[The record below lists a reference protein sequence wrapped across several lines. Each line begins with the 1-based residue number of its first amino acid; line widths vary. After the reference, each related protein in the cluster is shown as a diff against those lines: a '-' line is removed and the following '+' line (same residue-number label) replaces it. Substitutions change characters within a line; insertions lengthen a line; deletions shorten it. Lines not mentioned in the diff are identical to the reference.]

1 MNGQKR
7 KRSLFALTV
16 GNIVLFLGLMILYML
31 SNYQYQRMMIEKSV
45 QDVDHMNQSTID
57 IVTSFFEQQQ
67 NRVNDI
73 KQYTEHYHMTAR
85 AALEYIYRSCSD
97 SNSSYQLMTKEG
109 RGYEA
114 RKDRLGNYIPVD
126 YTKYSYEELRRIM
139 LHCSNSGSI
148 SLLSEFKNDVN
159 GENSIAIWAKLNLL
173 DENGEEKEYSLL
185 CLTSVDTLLG
195 KIDRKEEYD
204 DMKLVFVDNAGDLL
218 FQWQVEIEVSNLFTH
233 ISVYNDL
240 TESET
245 EELVR
250 NFEEGNRQTL
260 FYKDS
265 KGRDSV
271 FTFSRASTSNWYCV
285 TCLPIASFNAHKV
298 TDVLSVVGVIVIII
312 LLCINVS
319 WNRNMDKK
327 MTECVQEVV
336 SVTNAKKDFLSH
348 ISYDIRTP
356 MNGIIGTT
364 QMAIRSLD
372 DKEKA
377 SEYLLKTERSSK
389 HLLAILNDLLDM
401 SRAENGKLMVHET
414 KFSLAEV
421 LSPLA
426 DQYSVRTGDK
436 EQFFDVVLHQKM
448 DELYIGDSLKLSQ
461 ILNHL
466 LSNAVKFT
474 PKGGEIR
481 LEVSLE
487 NRDEDKQ
494 WISFQ
499 IIDTGCGVAE
509 ENRDRIFEMF
519 EKENH
524 GDVIQNEGTGLG
536 LSIVKRFTTMMGGM
550 ITLKSGVGE
559 GSSFRVLLPFGIVD
573 DVEEEQVSYHGK
585 KAVILVS
592 NIVTEYYLK
601 DVLYSLDVDAEG
613 AKTVDAANAMIYA
626 GDFDFCIT
634 DTRSLEEGIAVDV
647 IPILLLEN
655 NTIQVYEMVKAFKSV
670 SILSVPAFRSE
681 VIRAIDRLE
690 NHGDEDGDGQYSRLR
705 NRSILLVEDD
715 DLSREI
721 MLDLLEEAG
730 AQVEIAVDGQDA
742 VEIYAK
748 SMPNHFELI
757 LMDIQM
763 PRMDGMQATRE
774 IRSLDREDAKFIPIF
789 AMSANTFAED
799 VDSCIDA
806 GMNDHIAKPVD
817 LDKLYEKLDQIFQRE
832 RRLYS

>member
-16 GNIVLFLGLMILYML
+16 GNIVLFLGLMILYMM

-45 QDVDHMNQSTID
+45 EDVDHMNQSTID
-57 IVTSFFEQQQ
+57 IVNSFFEQQQ

-73 KQYTEHYHMTAR
+73 KQYTEHYHMTAQ

-114 RKDRLGNYIPVD
+114 RKDQLGNYIPVD

-148 SLLSEFKNDVN
+148 SLLSEFKNDAN

-173 DENGEEKEYSLL
+173 DEHGEEKEYSLL
-185 CLTSVDTLLG
+185 CLTAVDTLLG
-195 KIDRKEEYD
+195 KIDRQEEYD
-204 DMKLVFVDNAGDLL
+204 DMKLVFVDNAGNLL
-218 FQWQVEIEVSNLFTH
+218 FQWNVEIEASNLFTH

-265 KGRDSV
+265 KGKDSV
-271 FTFSRASTSNWYCV
+271 FTFSRASASNWYCV

-298 TDVLSVVGVIVIII
+298 TDVLSVIGVIVIII

-336 SVTNAKKDFLSH
+336 SVTNTKKDFLSH

-401 SRAENGKLMVHET
+401 SRAENGKLMVNET

-536 LSIVKRFTTMMGGM
+536 LSIVKRFTAMMGGM

>member
-1 MNGQKR
+1 MNGQKK
-7 KRSLFALTV
+7 KRSLFALV
-16 GNIVLFLGLMILYML
+16 AGNIVLFSILMILCML
-31 SNYQYQRMMIEKSV
+31 LSFQYRRMIIEKSV
-45 QDVDHMNQSTID
+45 QDVDHMNQSSID
-57 IVTSFFEQQQ
+57 VITSFFEQQQ
-67 NRVNDI
+67 NRLDDI
-73 KQYTEHYHMTAR
+73 KKYTEHYHMTAE

-97 SNSSYQLMTKEG
+97 PDSSYQLVTKEG
-109 RGYEA
+109 KGYEA
-114 RKDRLGNYIPVD
+114 RKDRAGKYVSVD
-126 YTKYSYEELRRIM
+126 YTRYSYQALRRIM
-139 LHCSNSGSI
+139 LNCNHTDSI
-148 SLLSEFKNDVN
+148 SLLSEFQNATN
-159 GENSIAIWAKLNLL
+159 QEQCIAIWTKLQLL
-173 DENGEEKEYSLL
+173 DESGMEQEYPLL
-185 CLTSVDTLLG
+185 CLTSVEKLVG
-195 KIDRKEEYD
+195 KLDRQATYE
-204 DMKLVFVDNAGDLL
+204 DMKLVFVDSAGNLL
-218 FQWQVEIEVSNLFTH
+218 FQWKAGIEAANLYEH

-240 TESET
+240 SAEET
-245 EELVR
+245 EELMHGFDQE
-250 NFEEGNRQTL
+250 NQKTM

-265 KGRDSV
+265 EGKDSV
-271 FTFSRASTSNWYCV
+271 FTFSRASESNWYCV
-285 TCLPIASFNAHKV
+285 TCIPIASFDLHKA
-298 TDVLSVVGVIVIII
+298 TDLLLLGSVLVIIV
-312 LLCINVS
+312 LLCMNIS
-319 WNRNMDKK
+319 WNRKADRRM
-327 MTECVQEVV
+327 QEYANEVEV
-336 SVTNAKKDFLSH
+336 VTNAKKEFLSH

-364 QMAIRSLD
+364 QMALRSLD
-372 DKEKA
+372 DKEKV

-389 HLLAILNDLLDM
+389 NLLAILNDLLDM
-401 SRAENGKLMVHET
+401 SRAENGKLRVNET

-448 DELYIGDSLKLSQ
+448 DELYVGDSLKLSQ

-466 LSNAVKFT
+466 LANAVKFT

-487 NRDEDKQ
+487 NRDEEKQ

-499 IIDTGCGVAE
+499 VIDTGCGVEE

-519 EKENH
+519 EKGSH
-524 GDVIQNEGTGLG
+524 ADVLQNEGTGLG

-550 ITLKSGVGE
+550 ITLKSGVNE

-573 DVEEEQVSYHGK
+573 DVVEEPVSYPGK
-585 KAVILVS
+585 RAVVLVS
-592 NIVTEYYLK
+592 NIITEYYLK
-601 DVLYSLDVDAEG
+601 DVLYSLGVDAES
-613 AKTVDAANAMIYA
+613 AKTVEAANAMIYA
-626 GDFDFCIT
+626 GKFDFCIT
-634 DTRSLEEGIAVDV
+634 DTRCLEAGIAVDV

-655 NTIQVYEMVKAFKSV
+655 NTIQVYEMIKSFKSI

-690 NHGDEDGDGQYSRLR
+690 HHGDEDGEGHYSRLR

-721 MLDLLEEAG
+721 MLDLLGESG
-730 AQVEIAVDGQDA
+730 ARVEIAVDGQDA
-742 VEIYAK
+742 VDIYAK

-763 PRMDGMQATRE
+763 PRMDGLQATRE
-774 IRSLDREDAKFIPIF
+774 IRSLDREDAKFVPIF

-799 VDSCIDA
+799 INTCLDA

-832 RRLYS
+832 HRLYS